1 MTFWIGYFPI
11 QKHRP
16 EARRQQGRPRRNHNT
31 PHSLRRSDSTARGL
45 TPREQPEPTTSL
57 TRPGSRAS
65 PCVGG
70 QPTEEQLYSGA
81 EAGRCHAWEPRPPH
95 SGFTYPQRGGQ
106 SPIHRYPEPGLP
118 HGGFADTL
126 RTRTA
131 GEHIQHRFL
140 LHGQLDHGR
149 AHLRAKMR
157 RGATDVPDTGSLTIA
172 PVAIRGY
179 PRRHII
185 RK

>member
-1 MTFWIGYFPI
+1 MRKPGVATRGS
-11 QKHRP
+11 H
-16 EARRQQGRPRRNHNT
+16 AH
-31 PHSLRRSDSTARGL
+31 HTAGL
-45 TPREQPEPTTSL
+45 L
-57 TRPGSRAS
+57 TLS
-65 PCVGG
+65 
-70 QPTEEQLYSGA
+70 
-81 EAGRCHAWEPRPPH
+81 EAGNHLYT
-95 SGFTYPQRGGQ
+95 G
-106 SPIHRYPEPGLP
+106 YPEPGLP

>member
-1 MTFWIGYFPI
+1 MTFWIGYFPIQEAPFLSRTAFPI

-57 TRPGSRAS
+57 TRPGSQAS

-70 QPTEEQLYSGA
+70 SRRRSSYIRVRKPGVATRGSHAHHTAGLLTLS
-81 EAGRCHAWEPRPPH
+81 EAGNHLYTGTRSQACH
-95 SGFTYPQRGGQ
+95 
-106 SPIHRYPEPGLP
+106 
-118 HGGFADTL
+118 
-126 RTRTA
+126 TA
-131 GEHIQHRFL
+131 AL
-140 LHGQLDHGR
+140 L
-149 AHLRAKMR
+149 
-157 RGATDVPDTGSLTIA
+157 TPCVPVLLANISSIGSSCTGSLTIA